1 MNPALSSRP
10 ELEFE
15 RQPCP
20 LCGGLEFKLLA
31 RQDRHLFGLQ
41 TVGCAG
47 CGLLQTNPRPD
58 ERQLDDFYAHHYRRF
73 YQGVVDPDARY
84 VAKLHKDVRL
94 RYTANFLMQAL
105 RLNPESRLLDYGCGE
120 GSLFVALREA
130 GFEGQLYGVELNEQF
145 ARFAA
150 EQGRA
155 TVGPRLSDFGAL
167 DAVVINHVLEH
178 LPQPL
183 RLLGELRT
191 AMAPGGLL
199 YVDVPDS
206 LEYTTV
212 GDLHIAHIVHFTEAT
227 LARLLQR
234 GGFEPVSIER
244 HAPPHHP
251 RSIRVVAR
259 LATQALGEPSLTDP
273 KSEEPAW
280 NRMEMV
286 ARTAWRWTVRRRLN
300 SMAMLKAPYR
310 LARSMWRGIAR

>member
-10 ELEFE
+10 QLDFK
-15 RQPCP
+15 RQPCL
-20 LCGGLEFKLLA
+20 LCGGFEFKVLA

-41 TVGCAG
+41 TVGCVG

-94 RYTANFLMQAL
+94 RYTTGFLMQAL
-105 RLNPESRLLDYGCGE
+105 RLGSETRLLDYGCGE

-178 LPQPL
+178 LPQPVK
-183 RLLGELRT
+183 LLGELRA
-191 AMAPGGLL
+191 AMAPGGLI
-199 YVDVPDS
+199 YVDVPDA

-212 GDLHIAHIVHFTEAT
+212 GDLHIAHIMHFTEST
-227 LARLLQR
+227 LASLLRR
-234 GGFEPVSIER
+234 GGFEPTSIER

-259 LATQALGEPSLTDP
+259 VATQALGDASTTNPT
-273 KSEEPAW
+273 SEAPAW
-280 NRMEMV
+280 HRMEMV
-286 ARTAWRWTVRRRLN
+286 AGTAWRWTVRRRLQ
-300 SMAMLKAPYR
+300 SIAVLRQPVVR
-310 LARSMWRGIAR
+310 LRSLWRKVAS